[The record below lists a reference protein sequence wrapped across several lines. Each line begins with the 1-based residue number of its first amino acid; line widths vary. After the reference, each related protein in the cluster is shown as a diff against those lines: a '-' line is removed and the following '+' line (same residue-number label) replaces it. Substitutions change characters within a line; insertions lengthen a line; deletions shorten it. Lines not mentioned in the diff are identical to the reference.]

1 MMMNAMRVAG
11 RTSASVFRKRV
22 ASSAPLRR
30 SMATY
35 FTEDHE
41 YITVE
46 GDVGTVGITDFAQ
59 NQMGEIVSVELPEVG
74 DEFEKG
80 DEFGAVASVK
90 AASDVY
96 LPVGGTITAINESI
110 EGNEAVVN
118 ESPQDDGWFVKIQIA
133 DQSELDDL
141 LDAAAYDE
149 HCED

>member
-1 MMMNAMRVAG
+1 MMNAMRVAG

-74 DEFEKG
+74 DEFEKVCITYP
-80 DEFGAVASVK
+80 FTATPLRSKTSNLRHRRHIYLLSV
-90 AASDVY
+90 
-96 LPVGGTITAINESI
+96 G
-110 EGNEAVVN
+110 
-118 ESPQDDGWFVKIQIA
+118 
-133 DQSELDDL
+133 
-141 LDAAAYDE
+141 
-149 HCED
+149 